1 MLTPPVDEASKEV
14 PRRTTRSRK
23 PDQSSVV
30 SGRSSRPFSAR
41 PSSHR
46 AVVCVQPANTI
57 TKRVRRLRNW
67 PRGIPGGDIGDDMVD
82 ERVGASPRLQGEVG
96 AANEHSRGCAG
107 CRGGRRGSLS
117 LCAGT
122 NALSSGSEEVT
133 GSLSRTTCSAGWALT
148 PRSVVPQS
156 QAGPLRL
163 WCSFHSRLVISCRTC
178 SGRSMAWS
186 PSASPPSSDRC

>member
-14 PRRTTRSRK
+14 PRRAAGSRTNPRWSAGGAAGRSRRGHRAIAPWYACSPRTRSR
-23 PDQSSVV
+23 
-30 SGRSSRPFSAR
+30 SACD
-41 PSSHR
+41 
-46 AVVCVQPANTI
+46 VCATGPVES
-57 TKRVRRLRNW
+57 
-67 PRGIPGGDIGDDMVD
+67 PGGDIGDDMVD
-82 ERVGASPRLQGEVG
+82 ERVGASPRLLGEVG

-178 SGRSMAWS
+178 SGRSVAWS
-186 PSASPPSSDRC
+186 PSASPPSLDRC